1 MRAAALLLAAASAA
15 FALAA
20 AAAPLPVEPPPGTTP
35 ALRQVPVPAL
45 GNLEEADRRQLEEV
59 RVALDA
65 LAAGEGVPAERL
77 ARAYGEMGSLY
88 LLYDLPEAAE
98 PALANAAAL
107 APEELA
113 WHYYLG
119 VLHQRDG
126 RLEEARRHLARAAE
140 LRPEDLPARLRLGQ
154 AELDADLPEAAA
166 ATFRAALELDPES
179 AAAHVGLGEIAYR
192 EGRLEEAIERYERA
206 LALQP
211 RADSIHHRLGLAY
224 RQAGD
229 LERAK
234 EHLAQNRG
242 EPVRFA
248 DPLVD
253 GLADRL
259 QGASIHLKR
268 GNRALEEGQVEL
280 AIALYGTAAERAPDD
295 PTIHYNLGLALARA
309 GRREEALE
317 RFRRA
322 VELDPEYRDAH
333 YNLATALGEAGRWQ
347 EAAEHFERA
356 WRIDPLDASAR
367 LDWALALERAGD
379 AAAALRE
386 LAALGESLAGQ
397 ATPLAGRVHAALA
410 AALGR
415 AGRLEEAAAQYAAAA
430 RLDPDDPGLR
440 FGQGMALILGGRHGE
455 ARAAL
460 EAALPEVGDDL
471 PLAHLLA
478 RLLATA
484 PDPAVRDG
492 ARALELA
499 GRVMEEAPSRD
510 HAETL
515 AMALAEAGDFQRA
528 AEWQRRV
535 LRRAEE
541 QGAPAPALETIRAR
555 LARYERG
562 EPERSPWEGS

>member
-1 MRAAALLLAAASAA
+1 MRAAALLLAAAWAVLA
-15 FALAA
+15 PAA
-20 AAAPLPVEPPPGTTP
+20 AAGQLPAQPLAE
-35 ALRQVPVPAL
+35 VPVPAL
-45 GNLEEADRRQLEEV
+45 GNLEEADRRQLEEA
-59 RVALDA
+59 RAALDA
-65 LAAGEGVPAERL
+65 LAAEVGTPPERL

-88 LLYDLPEAAE
+88 LLYDLPESAE

-107 APEELA
+107 APDELA

-126 RLEEARRHLARAAE
+126 RLDEAREHLARAAE
-140 LRPEDLPARLRLGQ
+140 LRPEDLATRLRLGQ
-154 AELDADLPEAAA
+154 AELDSDLPEAAA

-192 EGRLEEAIERYERA
+192 EGRIEEAVERFERA

-224 RQAGD
+224 RRAGD

-234 EHLAQNRG
+234 EHLARNRG

-253 GLADRL
+253 GLAGHL
-259 QGASIHLKR
+259 QGASIHVKR
-268 GNRALEEGQVEL
+268 GNRAMEEGQVEL
-280 AIALYGTAAERAPDD
+280 AIELYGTAAERAPDD
-295 PTIHYNLGLALARA
+295 PTIHYNLGAALARA
-309 GRREEALE
+309 GRREEAVE
-317 RFRRA
+317 RFRQA

-333 YNLATALGEAGRWQ
+333 YNLATALGEAGRWE
-347 EAAEHFERA
+347 EAARHFERA

-367 LDWALALERAGD
+367 LDWARALERAGD
-379 AAAALRE
+379 AAGALRE
-386 LAALGESLAGQ
+386 LAALAESLAGQ
-397 ATPLAGRVHAALA
+397 ASPLAGRAHAELG

-415 AGRLEEAAAQYAAAA
+415 AGRLPEAAAAYGAAA
-430 RLDPDDPGLR
+430 RFDPADPDLR
-440 FGQGMALILGGRHGE
+440 FGQAMALILAGSHRE
-455 ARAAL
+455 AREAL

-471 PLAHLLA
+471 PLVHLLA

-499 GRVMEEAPSRD
+499 GRVMEAAPSRH

-535 LRRAEE
+535 LRRAQE
-541 QGAPAPALETIRAR
+541 QGAPEPALEAIRAR

>member
-1 MRAAALLLAAASAA
+1 MRAAPLLLTAAWA
-15 FALAA
+15 ALAPAVA
-20 AAAPLPVEPPPGTTP
+20 AGQPPAGPPAGAGA
-35 ALRQVPVPAL
+35 ALREVPRPAV
-45 GNLEEADRRQLEEV
+45 GNLEEADRRQLEEA
-59 RVALDA
+59 RAALDA
-65 LAAGEGVPAERL
+65 LAADEGVPPERL

-88 LLYDLPEAAE
+88 LLYDLPESAE

-107 APEELA
+107 APDEFA
-113 WHYYLG
+113 WRYYLG

-140 LRPEDLPARLRLGQ
+140 LRPEDLPTRLRLGQ
-154 AELDADLPEAAA
+154 AELDADLPAAA
-166 ATFRAALELDPES
+166 AVTFRTALELDPES
-179 AAAHVGLGEIAYR
+179 AAAHVGLGEIAHR
-192 EGRLEEAIERYERA
+192 EGRLEEAVERYERA

-229 LERAK
+229 LERAR
-234 EHLAQNRG
+234 EHLAKNRG
-242 EPVRFA
+242 EPVRFS

-253 GLADRL
+253 GLVGRL

-268 GNRALEEGQVEL
+268 GNRAMEEGRVEL
-280 AIALYGTAAERAPDD
+280 AIELYGTAAERAPDD

-309 GRREEALE
+309 GRREEAVE

-333 YNLATALGEAGRWQ
+333 YNLAAALGEAGRWD
-347 EAAEHFERA
+347 EAARHFERA

-379 AAAALRE
+379 AAGALRE
-386 LAALGESLAGQ
+386 LAALAESPAGRG
-397 ATPLAGRVHAALA
+397 TPLAGRVHAALG

-415 AGRLEEAAAQYAAAA
+415 AGRLPEAAAAYGTAA
-430 RLDPDDPGLR
+430 RLDPADPGLR
-440 FGQGMALILGGRHGE
+440 FGQAMALVLAGSHRE

-471 PLAHLLA
+471 PLVHLLA

-499 GRVMEEAPSRD
+499 GRVMEAAPSRD

-515 AMALAEAGDFQRA
+515 AMALAEAGEFQRA

-535 LRRAEE
+535 LRRAQD
-541 QGAPAPALETIRAR
+541 QGAPAPALDAIRAR

-562 EPERSPWEGS
+562 EPERSPWEGT